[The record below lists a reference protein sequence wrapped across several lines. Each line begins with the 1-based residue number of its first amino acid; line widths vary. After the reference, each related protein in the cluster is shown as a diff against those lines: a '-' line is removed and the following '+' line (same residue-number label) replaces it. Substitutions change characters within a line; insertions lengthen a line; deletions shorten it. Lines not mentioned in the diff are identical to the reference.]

1 MVLRGA
7 PDTPAPTWGH
17 ITAPRMR
24 YNGPHMTTTPPP
36 DRRTFTDVT
45 GVEWEVWEVYP
56 RLLERRLMR
65 ERRAARRG
73 TLERRQVP
81 LGRPTQPREM
91 LGGWLAFQSRLER
104 RRFVPVPDAWE
115 DATDHELQGYLSRSQ
130 VTSRPRL

>member
-1 MVLRGA
+1 MGL
-7 PDTPAPTWGH
+7 
-17 ITAPRMR
+17 
-24 YNGPHMTTTPPP
+24 YMTTTPTP
-36 DRRTFTDVT
+36 DRRTFTDVA

-73 TLERRQVP
+73 TLERRHVP
-81 LGRPTQPREM
+81 VGRPTQPREI

-115 DATDHELQGYLSRSQ
+115 DVTDHELQGYLSRSQ
-130 VTSRPRL
+130 VTSRPRF

>member
-1 MVLRGA
+1 
-7 PDTPAPTWGH
+7 
-17 ITAPRMR
+17 
-24 YNGPHMTTTPPP
+24 MTTTPPP

-73 TLERRQVP
+73 TLERRHVP
-81 LGRPTQPREM
+81 VGRPTQPRQI

-104 RRFVPVPDAWE
+104 RRFVPVPDEWE
-115 DATDHELQGYLSRSQ
+115 DATHRELQGYLSRSR
-130 VTSRPRL
+130 VTSRPRR